1 MKTELS
7 GILRSIDL
15 DRYTGTIHRLT
26 GSLLDEHTERI
37 EIIFPARC
45 SAYFANH
52 LNCYVRVHGEW
63 LEDGTF
69 NVLRWV

>member
-15 DRYTGTIHRLT
+15 DRYTGTIQSMLA
-26 GSLLDEHTERI
+26 EHTERI

-45 SAYFANH
+45 SAYFLNH

>member
-7 GILRSIDL
+7 GILRAIDL
-15 DRYTGTIHRLT
+15 DRYTGKVQSMLA
-26 GSLLDEHTERI
+26 EHTERI
-37 EIIFPARC
+37 EIIFPAKC
-45 SAYFANH
+45 SAYFLSR